1 MDLFFY
7 ELFKTY
13 IWNINSLIHFFMHVK
28 IIPSILI
35 SMFCSFLTAQ
45 ESTEIYLFDLQ
56 EKDSSISLSN
66 PVNIS
71 AREGYDNQPSFTDDS
86 QAILFSS
93 FRNGQSD
100 ISKYFISEHYRVWIT
115 DTEANEF
122 SPMPYP
128 GKKKYFT
135 CVRLN
140 GDQTQFLYKYAYKKR
155 PPELLIPD
163 LRIGYYLWLDEKSLI
178 SFVIGDVESL
188 QVSNFKYKIRYPI
201 EKNIGRSIQKIPA
214 SAGLGSQLVSFISL
228 QHESP
233 EIYAID
239 PMTSDSK
246 YITDP
251 IEGSQDLA
259 WTKNGSILMG
269 HGNKIFKF
277 HPQMDSEWQSVAVE
291 CPLPF
296 DGISRMVISPDGTKI
311 AVVVNEIVRK

>member
-1 MDLFFY
+1 
-7 ELFKTY
+7 
-13 IWNINSLIHFFMHVK
+13 MHVK
-28 IIPSILI
+28 MIPSILI
-35 SMFCSFLTAQ
+35 SMFCALLTGQ

-56 EKDSSISLSN
+56 ELDSIITLSN

-86 QAILFSS
+86 QALLFSS

-100 ISKYFISEHYRVWIT
+100 ISKYFINERYRVWIT
-115 DTEANEF
+115 DTKANEF

-140 GDQTQFLYKYAYKKR
+140 EDETQLLYKYAYKKKT
-155 PPELLIPD
+155 PELLIPD
-163 LRIGYYLWLDEKSLI
+163 LRVGYYLWFDEKTLI

-188 QVSNFKYKIRYPI
+188 QVSNFKFKIKYPI
-201 EKNIGRSIQKIPA
+201 QKNIGRSIQKIPA
-214 SAGLGSQLVSFISL
+214 AAGLGPQLVSFINL
-228 QHESP
+228 EHESP
-233 EIYAID
+233 EIYAIN

-251 IEGSQDLA
+251 IKGSQDLA
-259 WTKNGSILMG
+259 WTKNGSMLMG
-269 HGNKIFKF
+269 HGNKIYKF
-277 HPQMDSEWQSVAVE
+277 HPQKDSEWQPVAIE

-296 DGISRMVISPDGTKI
+296 DGISRIVISPDGAKI
-311 AVVVNEIVRK
+311 AVVVDEISRE